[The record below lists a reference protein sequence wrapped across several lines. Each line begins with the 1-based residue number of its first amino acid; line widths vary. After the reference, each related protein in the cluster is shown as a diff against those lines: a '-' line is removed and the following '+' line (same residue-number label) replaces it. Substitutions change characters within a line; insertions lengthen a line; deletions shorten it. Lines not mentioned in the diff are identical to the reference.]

1 MIFND
6 IQWLFSRT
14 GLRPFSVS
22 TRIIKWYSM
31 TFLYNG
37 ASPLLNNRYMNNW
50 LCHLCQMLP
59 QFFKRIYRNL
69 FSEELFKESL
79 EFGKNFFYIKVPREI
94 NFYKF
99 FLKSGAIF
107 DTSDTE
113 LFYETYVLF
122 NDIQWLFS
130 RTGLRPL
137 SISTRIIQWYS
148 MIFNDFSLERGF
160 APSQ

>member
-1 MIFND
+1 
-6 IQWLFSRT
+6 
-14 GLRPFSVS
+14 
-22 TRIIKWYSM
+22 M

-79 EFGKNFFYIKVPREI
+79 ELKKYFFYKKVLR
-94 NFYKF
+94 K
-99 FLKSGAIF
+99 GARF

-113 LFYETYVLF
+113 YFYETYVLF
-122 NDIQWLFS
+122 NDIQ
-130 RTGLRPL
+130 
-137 SISTRIIQWYS
+137 
-148 MIFNDFSLERGF
+148 
-160 APSQ
+160 